1 MTSIIDQLKLHRYS
15 KDDFLNE
22 KENIELKCSD
32 SLNALLKIIETNIK
46 MSGGN
51 NSPFTNTHNGHG
63 KTTYGGGKK
72 YNNSKH
78 NNAKIIN
85 LNIKPSDSWRITKT
99 KIIPKNIS
107 EIDKKQ
113 NEINSL
119 LNKLSPKNYEKI
131 AAKILTYYKDSEKEN
146 ISTDKQ
152 MTTTEDDEINH
163 SSLIDLT
170 IDTIF
175 LKAVLQP
182 IYCPYYV
189 KFLKTIDE
197 KYNKFHIINK
207 KCIEFKNIVKPPE
220 VLDETKEMSLSEKDK
235 YDLFCKANKEKKY
248 KEGYSQFIGELFNKV
263 MINMYTLEENL
274 SNFVDT
280 LEMSSK
286 EDASTTNVEDLLICI
301 CKIIYTVY
309 NKKCKKNKEMI
320 HKYIKRISIIKNYPG
335 LPKRLQFKIMDLVDA
350 C

>member
-1 MTSIIDQLKLHRYS
+1 MTNIITQLNIIKYS
-15 KDDFLNE
+15 KEDFLIE
-22 KENIELKCSD
+22 KSKLELTCSE
-32 SLNALLKIIETNIK
+32 SLTNLLKIIETNIK

-51 NSPFTNTHNGHG
+51 NSPFTNTHN
-63 KTTYGGGKK
+63 KTSYGGKK
-72 YNNSKH
+72 HTNSKH
-78 NNAKIIN
+78 NIKHIN

-99 KIIPKNIS
+99 KIIPTNIS

-131 AAKILTYYKDSEKEN
+131 VGKILDYYKDSETDN
-146 ISTDKQ
+146 IDNTSKSVKDTDNKSQ
-152 MTTTEDDEINH
+152 IP
-163 SSLIDLT
+163 SPSLIDLT
-170 IDTIF
+170 INTIF

-182 IYCPYYV
+182 VYCPYYV

-197 KYNKFHIINK
+197 KYNKFHIINQ
-207 KCIEFKNIVKPPE
+207 KCIEFKNIVKPPKL
-220 VLDETKEMSLSEKDK
+220 LDESKSISLSEKEQ

-263 MINMYTLEENL
+263 MIKMSTLEENL
-274 SNFVDT
+274 YNFVEA
-280 LEMSSK
+280 LESSSK
-286 EDASTTNVEDLLICI
+286 EDAKSANVEDLLICI

-309 NKKCKKNKEMI
+309 NKKCKDNKDMI
-320 HKYIKRISIIKNYPG
+320 HKYIKRINVIKTNPD

>member
-1 MTSIIDQLKLHRYS
+1 MTSIIDKLKLYRYS

-22 KENIELKCSD
+22 KENIELKCSE
-32 SLNALLKIIETNIK
+32 SLNALLKIIENNIK

-51 NSPFTNTHNGHG
+51 NSPFTNTHNGHS

-78 NNAKIIN
+78 NAKIIT

-220 VLDETKEMSLSEKDK
+220 VLDETKEMSLSEKEK

-263 MINMYTLEENL
+263 MINMSTLEENL
-274 SNFVDT
+274 SNFVET

>member
-1 MTSIIDQLKLHRYS
+1 MTSIIDQLKLFRYS
-15 KDDFLNE
+15 KEDFLNE
-22 KENIELKCSD
+22 KDKIELKCSE
-32 SLNALLKIIETNIK
+32 SLTTLLKIIETNIK

-63 KTTYGGGKK
+63 KTPYGGGKK

-78 NNAKIIN
+78 SNAKIIN

-131 AAKILTYYKDSEKEN
+131 AAKILAYYKDSEKEN
-146 ISTDKQ
+146 IVVAATPGEEVGVTSEAATTGEEAATTGEEAATPGEEAATIGKTD
-152 MTTTEDDEINH
+152 EVV
-163 SSLIDLT
+163 SPSLIDLT

-189 KFLKTIDE
+189 
-197 KYNKFHIINK
+197 
-207 KCIEFKNIVKPPE
+207 
-220 VLDETKEMSLSEKDK
+220 
-235 YDLFCKANKEKKY
+235 
-248 KEGYSQFIGELFNKV
+248 
-263 MINMYTLEENL
+263 
-274 SNFVDT
+274 NF
-280 LEMSSK
+280 
-286 EDASTTNVEDLLICI
+286 
-301 CKIIYTVY
+301 
-309 NKKCKKNKEMI
+309 
-320 HKYIKRISIIKNYPG
+320 
-335 LPKRLQFKIMDLVDA
+335 
-350 C
+350 